1 MRDTVLRAANV
12 ELRGPDETQLVDEL
26 RQLAVAQGG
35 TVAGQRLREYAREGS
50 GHYVSTFVVSGV
62 FQALA
67 TQAKAAAV
75 AFLEAGLQLFPNS
88 SALLTRL
95 AEVELAK
102 GDKAAAVAAFRR
114 ALTADPF
121 NQYAGVQLKKLSGSS
136 E

>member
-1 MRDTVLRAANV
+1 MAIL
-12 ELRGPDETQLVDEL
+12 ET
-26 RQLAVAQGG
+26 
-35 TVAGQRLREYAREGS
+35 
-50 GHYVSTFVVSGV
+50 
-62 FQALA
+62 
-67 TQAKAAAV
+67 
-75 AFLEAGLQLFPNS
+75 GLQLFPNS

-121 NQYAGVQLKKLSGSS
+121 NQYAGLQFKKLSAGS